1 MSNLNFRRLGLGLG
15 LPLLVTTKFVC
26 TSEAPSGCI
35 IAVSIDEAMM
45 A

>member
-1 MSNLNFRRLGLGLG
+1 MHEPYFATSRWGVNPVYRDRL
-15 LPLLVTTKFVC
+15 KVC